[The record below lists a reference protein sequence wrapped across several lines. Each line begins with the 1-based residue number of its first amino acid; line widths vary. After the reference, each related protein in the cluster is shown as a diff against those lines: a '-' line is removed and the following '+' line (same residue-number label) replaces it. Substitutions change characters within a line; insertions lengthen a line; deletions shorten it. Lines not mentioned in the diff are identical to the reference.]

1 MRTFFQCMPTRFAMK
16 HLFYAIFTLLLLST
30 ASCIED
36 GFATGSGDV
45 LEFSTDTLSFD
56 TVFTGETT
64 ATKRFVVYNRHKKQ
78 LRIERIFLT
87 GAPEGAEF
95 YLNVDGRSGKEF
107 SDIEVRGEDSIYV
120 FVEARID
127 ATDADLPFDVFD
139 HLNFVTNGTQQSVVI
154 RAAGQNAVTLSDFHV
169 SGTETLSLERPYRV
183 MDSIVVEK
191 NAVLKIPAGTIVY
204 FHDKACLKVRGSLV
218 AEGTVGNPVTFRG
231 DRLDKVAGGIPFEL
245 MSGQWDGIR
254 IEKESFGNELSHAV
268 MHSSSNG
275 IVVDSCGVLDRMK
288 LRICNSVL
296 HNSAASV
303 LKVSHAWVEAVGC
316 EFSDSKDGVVD
327 LTGGRFA
334 FDNCTFANYYLFDVV
349 TSAILT
355 LRYALPDDKVYDN
368 PLMEASFDNCI
379 VYGNAADIS
388 IGDLAETNVYLR
400 NCLLRSRGENDD
412 RFIDCL
418 WDADPKFY
426 TVRDEYIFDYRLQDE
441 SDAIGAGNAALC
453 PENAR
458 YDFYGNDR
466 FQSGALDLGAYV
478 WIPQTEETDSEN

>member
-154 RAAGQNAVTLSDFHV
+154 RAAGAKCRHAFRFPCFRHRNVVAGTSLSRDGQHC
-169 SGTETLSLERPYRV
+169 RR
-183 MDSIVVEK
+183 K

-204 FHDKACLKVRGSLV
+204 FHDKACLKVRVRWLRKG
-218 AEGTVGNPVTFRG
+218 
-231 DRLDKVAGGIPFEL
+231 RLAIP
-245 MSGQWDGIR
+245 
-254 IEKESFGNELSHAV
+254 
-268 MHSSSNG
+268 
-275 IVVDSCGVLDRMK
+275 
-288 LRICNSVL
+288 
-296 HNSAASV
+296 
-303 LKVSHAWVEAVGC
+303 
-316 EFSDSKDGVVD
+316 
-327 LTGGRFA
+327 
-334 FDNCTFANYYLFDVV
+334 
-349 TSAILT
+349 
-355 LRYALPDDKVYDN
+355 
-368 PLMEASFDNCI
+368 
-379 VYGNAADIS
+379 
-388 IGDLAETNVYLR
+388 
-400 NCLLRSRGENDD
+400 
-412 RFIDCL
+412 
-418 WDADPKFY
+418 
-426 TVRDEYIFDYRLQDE
+426 
-441 SDAIGAGNAALC
+441 
-453 PENAR
+453 
-458 YDFYGNDR
+458 
-466 FQSGALDLGAYV
+466 
-478 WIPQTEETDSEN
+478 

>member
-1 MRTFFQCMPTRFAMK
+1 MK

-78 LRIERIFLT
+78 LRIERIFLS

-169 SGTETLSLERPYRV
+169 SGTETLSPERPYRV

-231 DRLDKVAGGIPFEL
+231 DRLDKVAGSIPFEL
-245 MSGQWDGIR
+245 MSGQWDGIH

-303 LKVSHAWVEAVGC
+303 LKASHAWVEAVGC
-316 EFSDSKDGVVD
+316 EFSDSKDGV
-327 LTGGRFA
+327 
-334 FDNCTFANYYLFDVV
+334 
-349 TSAILT
+349 
-355 LRYALPDDKVYDN
+355 DKVYDN

>member
-154 RAAGQNAVTLSDFHV
+154 RAAGQNAVAAAAVGHIAV
-169 SGTETLSLERPYRV
+169 P
-183 MDSIVVEK
+183 
-191 NAVLKIPAGTIVY
+191 AVLLGELAY
-204 FHDKACLKVRGSLV
+204 LLHDAPRRS
-218 AEGTVGNPVTFRG
+218 R
-231 DRLDKVAGGIPFEL
+231 
-245 MSGQWDGIR
+245 
-254 IEKESFGNELSHAV
+254 
-268 MHSSSNG
+268 
-275 IVVDSCGVLDRMK
+275 
-288 LRICNSVL
+288 
-296 HNSAASV
+296 AAQ
-303 LKVSHAWVEAVGC
+303 HR
-316 EFSDSKDGVVD
+316 VD
-327 LTGGRFA
+327 LYQCFH
-334 FDNCTFANYYLFDVV
+334 
-349 TSAILT
+349 
-355 LRYALPDDKVYDN
+355 LPAKFWN
-368 PLMEASFDNCI
+368 SCIHRAMTAS
-379 VYGNAADIS
+379 
-388 IGDLAETNVYLR
+388 
-400 NCLLRSRGENDD
+400 
-412 RFIDCL
+412 
-418 WDADPKFY
+418 
-426 TVRDEYIFDYRLQDE
+426 
-441 SDAIGAGNAALC
+441 
-453 PENAR
+453 
-458 YDFYGNDR
+458 
-466 FQSGALDLGAYV
+466 
-478 WIPQTEETDSEN
+478 SE